1 MKIGVKILGS
11 KTPQRYSVR
20 RAVLAAQ
27 AGLCV
32 EAPDLLIEIS
42 EVKDLAEIAK
52 FTPVLIYPSLVVND
66 RLVCVGRFPSKE
78 EVLVWFQQAL
88 AEKRLN
94 QNLMANLSEENTH
107 GRKM

>member
-1 MKIGVKILGS
+1 MNIGVKILGANI
-11 KTPQRYSVR
+11 PQRYSVR

-27 AGLCV
+27 AALSLEG
-32 EAPDLLIEIS
+32 PDLQIEIS

-66 RLVCVGRFPSKE
+66 RLVCVGRFPSKD

-88 AEKRLN
+88 AES
-94 QNLMANLSEENTH
+94 A
-107 GRKM
+107 